1 MSKGST
7 AQELFIVC
15 REEVKEEVKE
25 KIIYYSKSIL
35 QS

>member
-15 REEVKEEVKE
+15 REECREKVKKQIE
-25 KIIYYSKSIL
+25 KVLPNI
-35 QS
+35 